1 MFPMAKAKEKKNKR
15 ANGDGSIRQRK
26 DGSWEARF
34 ITGTDPVTGKPIRK
48 SIYGKSKPDVA
59 EKLRA
64 ATSARD
70 KGDYFEPSKLTIRKW
85 FNIWISEYCG
95 DKKYSTLKQYKSFG
109 ENHICKSLGSIK
121 IAELTPVH
129 IQRFYND
136 LSRNGKVVKKKDEKS
151 GKAVVT
157 YEAMSAKSIR
167 NVHGILSKCLN
178 VAVNQ
183 GLIKSNPAER
193 VTLPKVIREEIQPL
207 TEDQQK
213 AFVQAVNGNDYKNIL
228 ILILFTGLREGEAIG
243 LTWDCVDFQ
252 KGALKVYRQLQKR
265 PVADGGYTFCPLK
278 NSKTRVIKLSPYVV
292 TVLTNQKAKQ
302 AAEKLKAGA
311 SWQGFQNVEERKTA
325 LVFTN
330 EKGLNIAAETIRLNF
345 KKVAAAVGVPQAR
358 VHDLRHTYAVNCLQC
373 GDDFKTVQAALGHAT
388 AAFTLDVYGHVSERM
403 REESAKRQEEYIK
416 SLGLQA

>member
-1 MFPMAKAKEKKNKR
+1 M
-15 ANGDGSIRQRK
+15 
-26 DGSWEARF
+26 
-34 ITGTDPVTGKPIRK
+34 
-48 SIYGKSKPDVA
+48 
-59 EKLRA
+59 
-64 ATSARD
+64 
-70 KGDYFEPSKLTIRKW
+70 
-85 FNIWISEYCG
+85 
-95 DKKYSTLKQYKSFG
+95 
-109 ENHICKSLGSIK
+109 
-121 IAELTPVH
+121 
-129 IQRFYND
+129 
-136 LSRNGKVVKKKDEKS
+136 
-151 GKAVVT
+151 
-157 YEAMSAKSIR
+157 
-167 NVHGILSKCLN
+167 
-178 VAVNQ
+178 
-183 GLIKSNPAER
+183 
-193 VTLPKVIREEIQPL
+193 
-207 TEDQQK
+207 
-213 AFVQAVNGNDYKNIL
+213 
-228 ILILFTGLREGEAIG
+228 REGEALG
-243 LTWDCVDFQ
+243 LSWDCVDFQ
-252 KGALKVYRQLQKR
+252 KGTLKVYRQLQKR

-358 VHDLRHTYAVNCLQC
+358 VHDLRHTYTVNCLQC

>member
-1 MFPMAKAKEKKNKR
+1 MAKKARKR
-15 ANGDGSIRQRK
+15 ANGDGSVRQRAN
-26 DGSWEARF
+26 GSWEGRV
-34 ITGTDPVTGKPIRK
+34 TLGTDPGSGKPIRK
-48 SIYGKSKPDVA
+48 SFYGATKDIVA
-59 EKLRA
+59 AKIRA
-64 ATSARD
+64 AAAEID
-70 KGDYFEPSKLTIRKW
+70 KGEYFEPSKLTLRKW
-85 FNIWISEYCG
+85 FEIWIADYCA
-95 DKKYSTLKQYKSFG
+95 DKKYATIRQYKSFG
-109 ENHICKSLGSIK
+109 QNHICKSLGNVKMS
-121 IAELTPVH
+121 ELKPVN
-129 IQRFYND
+129 IQHFYND
-136 LSRNGKVVKKKDEKS
+136 LSRNGKEVTRKDEKT
-151 GKAVVT
+151 GEVVVT
-157 YEAMSAKSIR
+157 YEAMSAKSVR
-167 NVHGILSKCLN
+167 NIHGILSKCLN
-178 VAVNQ
+178 VAVVQ
-183 GLIKSNPAER
+183 GIIKTNPAER
-193 VTLPKVIREEIQPL
+193 VTLPQVIKQEIQPL

-252 KGALKVYRQLQKR
+252 KGTLKVYRQLQKR

-358 VHDLRHTYAVNCLQC
+358 VHDLRHTYTVNCLQC